1 MRRYSIV
8 LCCLAI
14 VLSGCQ
20 FYLPIADFSPSVR
33 AGDLPLEVTF
43 TDLSKDGGQPITNWR
58 WDFGDGTTSTAMNPV
73 HTYTERGTYTVSL
86 IVETP
91 WGMSERVVEDL
102 IEVRQVVRFPD
113 AKLDATLRAA
123 LGIPTASIRVADLE
137 TLTTLD
143 GAEAGISN
151 LAGLEFAVNLETLL
165 LESNDLT
172 DIAEIGSL
180 RKLRTLNLR
189 DNAITDIS
197 PLAALREVELID
209 LGINQVTYITPLRD
223 LEQLT
228 ELNLERNPDLAD
240 ILPLRFRTGLRELS
254 LAFTAL
260 TQVDGDPEG
269 DDLGP
274 LGLLTNLVFLDL
286 AANEIRDLGAISELV
301 NLETLILFDC
311 QIEDISPLAD
321 LVSLRELQLSANGIA
336 DVSVLS
342 DFESIQLL
350 TLQMNQIQDIA
361 PLVANPGLGFNDVV
375 RLTGNPLNPDALCS
389 GIPTLEARGVIVEV
403 DQTCVA
409 P

>member
-8 LCCLAI
+8 LCCLTI
-14 VLSGCQ
+14 VLSGCR

-33 AGDLPLEVTF
+33 AGDLPLEITF

-58 WDFGDGTTSTAMNPV
+58 WDFGDGTTSTAINPV

-91 WGMSERVVEDL
+91 WGMNERVMKDL

-113 AKLDATLRAA
+113 ARLDAVLRAA
-123 LGIPTASIRVADLE
+123 LGIPSASIRVADSE
-137 TLTTLD
+137 SLTVLD
-143 GAEAGISN
+143 GSEAGISN
-151 LAGLEFAVNLETLL
+151 LAGLEYAVNLETLL

-172 DIAEIGSL
+172 DIAEIGFL

-189 DNAITDIS
+189 DNAITAIS

-209 LGINQVTYITPLRD
+209 LGINQVTDITPLRD
-223 LEQLT
+223 LEHLS

-240 ILPLRFRTGLRELS
+240 ILALRFRTGLRELS

-286 AANEIRDLGAISELV
+286 AANDIRDLGAISELV

-311 QIEDISPLAD
+311 QIEDIAPLAD
-321 LVSLRELQLSANGIA
+321 LVKLRELQLSANGIA
-336 DVSVLS
+336 DISVLT

-389 GIPTLEARGVIVEV
+389 GIPTLEARGVVIEV

-409 P
+409 R